1 MVINMSKP
9 KISIVTMGCNKNL
22 VDSERIIFD
31 LSNDYTYSDNP
42 ADTDVLIL
50 NTCGFIDSAK
60 EQNVNAIIEAVHS
73 KNSLGIKKVVVMG
86 CLTERYSEQIK
97 AQIPGIDAVFG
108 VNNHQDIVNF
118 LKIDKTSTYTNSI
131 LNRHLLTPSHYSY
144 LKISEGCSHKCSFC
158 AIPTI
163 RGKHRSVPFE
173 QLVQEAEILA
183 KGNTKELILIAQD
196 TSYYGTDLYGKK
208 RLGELLTNLAKLDFE
223 WIRLMYAYPTAFP
236 EDVLDVMASHSNIC
250 KYLDIPLQHISDR
263 ILKSMKRGID
273 KLETIKLIEKI
284 KNKVPNIAIRSTFI
298 VGYPG
303 ETQSEF
309 NDLLAFLKD
318 AELDRVGAFPYSKE
332 EDTSA
337 FSLEDNIKIKTKNS
351 RLEKL
356 MMLQSEISL
365 AKNKKMIGKE
375 IKVLVEESDEKYYI
389 GRTEHDAPEVDNL
402 VLISKDKEFKIGE
415 FSKVR
420 IFNATEYDLY
430 AE

>member
-22 VDSERIIFD
+22 VDSERIIFE
-31 LSNDYTYSDNP
+31 LSNDYTYTDNP
-42 ADTDVLIL
+42 ADTDILIL

-60 EQNVNAIIEAVHS
+60 EQNINAILEAVHS
-73 KNSLGIKKVVVMG
+73 KQSLGIKKVIVMG

-108 VNNHQDIVNF
+108 ANDHQNIINF
-118 LKIDKTSTYTNSI
+118 LRIEKNTTYSNSI
-131 LNRHLLTPSHYSY
+131 LNRHLLTPRHYAY

-163 RGKHRSVPFE
+163 RGRHRSVPFE
-173 QLVQEAEILA
+173 PLIEEAKLIS
-183 KGNTKELILIAQD
+183 KRNPKELILIAQD

-208 RLGELLTNLAKLDFE
+208 RLGELLQSLASLDFE
-223 WIRLMYAYPTAFP
+223 WIRFMYAYPTGFP
-236 EDVLDVMASHSNIC
+236 DDVLDIMASHENIC

-263 ILKSMKRGID
+263 ILKSMKRGIS

-318 AELDRVGAFPYSKE
+318 ADLDRVGAFPYSKE

-337 FSLEDNIKIKTKNS
+337 FDLEDNIKIKTKNS

-365 AKNKKMIGKE
+365 AKNKKKIGSE
-375 IKVLVEESDEKYYI
+375 VKVLIEESDETHYF

-402 VLISKDKEFKIGE
+402 VLISKREELKIGE
-415 FSKVR
+415 FYKVK
-420 IFNATEYDLY
+420 ISDASEYDLY
-430 AE
+430 AN

>member
-1 MVINMSKP
+1 MVVNMSKP

-22 VDSERIIFD
+22 VDSEKIIFD
-31 LSNDYTYSDNP
+31 LSNDYSYSDNP

-73 KNSLGIKKVVVMG
+73 KKSLGIKKVVVMG

-118 LKIDKTSTYTNSI
+118 LKIDKNSTYTNSI

-173 QLVQEAEILA
+173 QLVQEASILA

-208 RLGELLTNLAKLDFE
+208 RLGELLSNIAKLNFE

-236 EDVLDVMASHSNIC
+236 EEVLDVMASHSNIC

-273 KLETIKLIEKI
+273 KLETIKLIDKI

-309 NDLLAFLKD
+309 NDLLSFLKD
-318 AELDRVGAFPYSKE
+318 ADLDRVGAFPYSKE

-365 AKNKKMIGKE
+365 AKNKQKIGKD
-375 IKVLVEESDEKYYI
+375 IKVLVEESDDTHYFA
-389 GRTEHDAPEVDNL
+389 RTEHDAPEVDNL
-402 VLISKDKEFKIGE
+402 VLIAKNKEYRIGE

-420 IFNATEYDLY
+420 ITNATEYDLY